1 VKETASMPGWPAI
14 ASPTL
19 APWPGINRIARADK
33 LSAGPKPHRSPRT
46 ARDAMTAQIRNV
58 GELLANHLTER
69 GILVED
75 PTPVTET
82 RSRIE
87 GIPGPWPL
95 DPGGAAP
102 R

>member
-1 VKETASMPGWPAI
+1 
-14 ASPTL
+14 
-19 APWPGINRIARADK
+19 
-33 LSAGPKPHRSPRT
+33 
-46 ARDAMTAQIRNV
+46 MTAHIRNV

-75 PTPVTET
+75 PAPVTET